1 MELTGEHRIPAPRQR
16 VWEALHDTDILK
28 ACITGCQELEMAD
41 DGSMKAKVTAKV
53 GPVKATFN
61 ADVEIVNSEPPQS
74 YTLKGEG
81 KGGVAGFA
89 KGSADVSLA
98 EDGEETILTYDAK
111 AQVGG
116 KLAQLGSRLVDTTAK
131 KYAADFFTC
140 FVEKMAERSGTAPAA
155 TEAAAPAAAAAAP
168 AATAAGVAAT
178 AGSGTAATADDDG
191 PLSSEIIEEGLDE
204 AEIAYQSPP
213 IDSPHLEDT
222 IEEELEEAAA
232 RFSWGGA
239 VMWGMLAFAVVIL
252 VLIALQ

>member
-16 VWEALHDTDILK
+16 VWEALHDTEILK

-61 ADVEIVNSEPPQS
+61 ADVEIVNSEPPHS

-89 KGSADVSLA
+89 KGAADVSLA

-116 KLAQLGSRLVDTTAK
+116 KLAQLGSRLVDSTAK
-131 KYAADFFTC
+131 RYAADFFTK
-140 FVEKMAERSGTAPAA
+140 FSEIVGGGAPATGPEAGAPAEPAPTPEPDAAEPAASTEPVVPPEAVVAPQRAPAA
-155 TEAAAPAAAAAAP
+155 PPPAANEPAPAP
-168 AATAAGVAAT
+168 A
-178 AGSGTAATADDDG
+178 
-191 PLSSEIIEEGLDE
+191 EGNKTWLWVG
-204 AEIAYQSPP
+204 
-213 IDSPHLEDT
+213 L
-222 IEEELEEAAA
+222 
-232 RFSWGGA
+232 GA
-239 VMWGMLAFAVVIL
+239 VVLAIIIFAL
-252 VLIALQ
+252 T